1 MDQEEYYITS
11 SPSHIN
17 SELNFEEL
25 LINQEIEFLHILNQ
39 NNYIIQDNNSDYN
52 NMKDHIKNLHDIIFN
67 YIKLKG
73 VNNKFIFKLREE
85 INNYKLTT
93 LPKK

>member
-11 SPSHIN
+11 SLSHIN

-52 NMKDHIKNLHDIIFN
+52 NMKDHIINLHNIIFN

-73 VNNKFIFKLREE
+73 VNNKFIFNLREE

>member
-11 SPSHIN
+11 SASHIN

-25 LINQEIEFLHILNQ
+25 LINQEIEFLNILNQ
-39 NNYIIQDNNSDYN
+39 NNYIIQDNNLDYN
-52 NMKDHIKNLHDIIFN
+52 NMKDHITNLHNIIFN

-73 VNNKFIFKLREE
+73 VNNKFIFELREE